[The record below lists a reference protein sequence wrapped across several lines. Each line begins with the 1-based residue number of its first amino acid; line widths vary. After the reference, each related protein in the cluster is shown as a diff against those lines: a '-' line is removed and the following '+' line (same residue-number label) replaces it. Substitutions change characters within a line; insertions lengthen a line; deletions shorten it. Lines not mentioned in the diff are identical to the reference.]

1 MRILFGFLEELGMR
15 KQGLVWLIG
24 LALLVACGANSAA
37 IPTAVPASESTVSTT
52 TTDVATTAPDATA
65 TPPASTAG
73 VTEVTV
79 LTHDS
84 FAVSPEVLAKFEIQY
99 QAKVVIINAGDAG
112 SMLNKAILSKDAP
125 LADVIYGVDN
135 TFLSR
140 ALESGILADFTPSVV
155 PAFVPEATTDVS
167 APLLPVD
174 VGYVLINYDVA
185 GLKAAGLP
193 VPQSLQELTEPQWK
207 GKLVIE
213 NPATSSTGLAFFLAT
228 VAEFGPDGWQAY
240 WQALRANDVLVAND
254 WTTAYYTHFSGSSG
268 KGPRPLVVS
277 YSTSPA
283 AEVFFSEG
291 KLTEPPT
298 GNVAFGAFRQ
308 VEYAGVLK
316 GAKQATLAQQFVE
329 FMLSNDFQNDM
340 PTQMFVYPASQ
351 TATLPELYTKFA
363 AMPSINTQ
371 LDAKTIASNRDA
383 WLTEWDTIVLK

>member
-1 MRILFGFLEELGMR
+1 MR

-24 LALLVACGANSAA
+24 LALLAACGANPAA
-37 IPTAVPASESTVSTT
+37 SPTVPTVGTT
-52 TTDVATTAPDATA
+52 EMPAIATTQP
-65 TPPASTAG
+65 SV

-185 GLKAAGLP
+185 GLKTAGLP
-193 VPQSLQELTEPQWK
+193 VPQSLTELTEPQWK
-207 GKLVIE
+207 SKLVIE

-240 WQALRANDVLVAND
+240 WQTLRANDVLVAND

-316 GAKQATLAQQFVE
+316 GAKQAALAQQFVE

-340 PTQMFVYPASQ
+340 PLQMFVYPASQ

>member
-1 MRILFGFLEELGMR
+1 MR

-24 LALLVACGANSAA
+24 LALLAACGANSAA

-73 VTEVTV
+73 VTEVMV

-193 VPQSLQELTEPQWK
+193 VPQSLKELTEPQWK
-207 GKLVIE
+207 SKLVIE
-213 NPATSSTGLAFFLAT
+213 NPVTSSTGLAFFLAT

>member
-1 MRILFGFLEELGMR
+1 MR
-15 KQGLVWLIG
+15 KQGLFWVIG
-24 LALLVACGANSAA
+24 LALLVACGANSAVT
-37 IPTAVPASESTVSTT
+37 PTALPAATEPTVI
-52 TTDVATTAPDATA
+52 D
-65 TPPASTAG
+65 PAQTSA

-84 FAVSPEVLAKFEIQY
+84 FAVSPEVLAKFEAQY
-99 QAKVVIINAGDAG
+99 QAKVVVLNAGDAG

-140 ALESGILADFTPSVV
+140 ALESGILADFTPSTSPV
-155 PAFVPEATTDVS
+155 FVPEATADFS
-167 APLLPVD
+167 APLVPVD
-174 VGYVLINYDVA
+174 VGYVLINYDIA
-185 GLKAAGLP
+185 GLKAASLP
-193 VPQSLQELTEPQWK
+193 IPQSLKELTEPQWK

-213 NPATSSTGLAFFLAT
+213 NPTTSSTGLAFFLAT

-240 WQALRANDVLVAND
+240 WKALRANDVLVAND

-298 GNVAFGAFRQ
+298 GNVVFGAFRQ

-316 GAKQATLAQQFVE
+316 GTKQSVLAQQFVE
-329 FMLSNDFQNDM
+329 FMVSTDFQNDM
-340 PTQMFVYPASQ
+340 PLQMFVSPAIQ
-351 TATLPELYTKFA
+351 TATLPDLYTNFVAIPAIK
-363 AMPSINTQ
+363 TQ
-371 LDAKTIASNRDA
+371 IDAKTIASNRDA
-383 WLTEWDTIVLK
+383 WLAQWDTIVVK

>member
-1 MRILFGFLEELGMR
+1 MR
-15 KQGLVWLIG
+15 KQGLFWVIG
-24 LALLVACGANSAA
+24 LVLLVACGANTAA
-37 IPTAVPASESTVSTT
+37 TPTALPAVTEPTVI
-52 TTDVATTAPDATA
+52 D
-65 TPPASTAG
+65 PAQTSA

-84 FAVSPEVLAKFEIQY
+84 FAVSPEVLAKFETQY
-99 QAKVVIINAGDAG
+99 QAKVVVLNAGDAG

-140 ALESGILADFTPSVV
+140 ALESGILADFTPTTT

-167 APLLPVD
+167 APLLPID
-174 VGYVLINYDVA
+174 VGYVLINYDIA
-185 GLKAAGLP
+185 GLKAAGLA
-193 VPQSLQELTEPQWK
+193 VPQSLTELTEPQWK
-207 GKLVIE
+207 SKLVIE

-277 YSTSPA
+277 YATSPA

-316 GAKQATLAQQFVE
+316 GAKQAVLAQQFVE
-329 FMLSNDFQNDM
+329 FMVSNDFQNDM
-340 PTQMFVYPASQ
+340 PLQMFVSPASQ
-351 TATLPELYTKFA
+351 TATLPELYTKFVA
-363 AMPSINTQ
+363 IPAIKTQ
-371 LDAKTIASNRDA
+371 LDAKTIASNRDT
-383 WLTEWDTIVLK
+383 WLVQWDAIVLQ

>member
-1 MRILFGFLEELGMR
+1 MR

-65 TPPASTAG
+65 TPPASTAR

-84 FAVSPEVLAKFEIQY
+84 FAVSPEVLAKFETQY

>member
-1 MRILFGFLEELGMR
+1 MR
-15 KQGLVWLIG
+15 KQGLFWLIG
-24 LALLVACGANSAA
+24 LALLVACGAQPAA
-37 IPTAVPASESTVSTT
+37 APTATPAAEPTVKATEAV
-52 TTDVATTAPDATA
+52 VATTVPDATA

-84 FAVSPEVLAKFEIQY
+84 FAVSPEVLAKFEAQY

-140 ALESGILADFTPSVV
+140 ALESGILADFTPSVA
-155 PAFVPEATTDVS
+155 PAFVAEATTDVS

-193 VPQSLQELTEPQWK
+193 VPQSLKELTEPQWK
-207 GKLVIE
+207 SKLVIE

-316 GAKQATLAQQFVE
+316 GAKQAVLAQQFVE

-371 LDAKTIASNRDA
+371 LDAKTIASKRDA

>member
-1 MRILFGFLEELGMR
+1 M
-15 KQGLVWLIG
+15 
-24 LALLVACGANSAA
+24 
-37 IPTAVPASESTVSTT
+37 
-52 TTDVATTAPDATA
+52 
-65 TPPASTAG
+65 
-73 VTEVTV
+73 
-79 LTHDS
+79 
-84 FAVSPEVLAKFEIQY
+84 
-99 QAKVVIINAGDAG
+99 
-112 SMLNKAILSKDAP
+112 
-125 LADVIYGVDN
+125 IYGVDN

-140 ALESGILADFTPSVV
+140 ALESGILADFTPTTT

-167 APLLPVD
+167 APLLPID
-174 VGYVLINYDVA
+174 VGYVLINYDIA
-185 GLKAAGLP
+185 GLKAAGLA
-193 VPQSLQELTEPQWK
+193 VPQSLTELTEPQWK
-207 GKLVIE
+207 SKLVIE

-277 YSTSPA
+277 YATSPA

-316 GAKQATLAQQFVE
+316 GAKQAVLAQQFVE
-329 FMLSNDFQNDM
+329 FMVSNDFQNDM
-340 PTQMFVYPASQ
+340 PLQMFVSPASQ
-351 TATLPELYTKFA
+351 TATLPELYTKFVA
-363 AMPSINTQ
+363 IPAIKTQ

-383 WLTEWDTIVLK
+383 WLVQWDAIVLQ

>member
-1 MRILFGFLEELGMR
+1 MR

-73 VTEVTV
+73 VTEVMV

>member
-1 MRILFGFLEELGMR
+1 MR
-15 KQGLVWLIG
+15 KIG
-24 LALLVACGANSAA
+24 LLWVIGIALLASCGANSMVT
-37 IPTAVPASESTVSTT
+37 P
-52 TTDVATTAPDATA
+52 TA
-65 TPPASTAG
+65 TPAVTEPTVSDPAQTSA

-84 FAVSPEVLAKFEIQY
+84 FAVSPEVLAKFETQY
-99 QAKVVIINAGDAG
+99 HAKVVVLNAGDAG

-140 ALESGILADFTPSVV
+140 ALESGILADFTPSTTL
-155 PAFVPEATTDVS
+155 AFVPEAITDVS
-167 APLLPVD
+167 APLLPID
-174 VGYVLINYDVA
+174 VGYVLINYDIA
-185 GLKAAGLP
+185 GLKAAGLSI
-193 VPQSLQELTEPQWK
+193 PQSLKELTEPQWK
-207 GKLVIE
+207 SKLVIE

-228 VAEFGPDGWQAY
+228 VAEFGPDGWQQY
-240 WQALRANDVLVAND
+240 WKDLRANDVLVAND

-277 YSTSPA
+277 YATSPA

-316 GAKQATLAQQFVE
+316 GAKQSALAQQFVE
-329 FMLSNDFQNDM
+329 FMVSNDFQNDM
-340 PTQMFVYPASQ
+340 PLQMFVSPASQ
-351 TATLPELYTKFA
+351 TATLPELYTKFVA
-363 AMPSINTQ
+363 IPAIKTQ

-383 WLTEWDTIVLK
+383 WLVQWDTIVVK

>member
-1 MRILFGFLEELGMR
+1 
-15 KQGLVWLIG
+15 
-24 LALLVACGANSAA
+24 
-37 IPTAVPASESTVSTT
+37 
-52 TTDVATTAPDATA
+52 
-65 TPPASTAG
+65 

-84 FAVSPEVLAKFEIQY
+84 FAVSPEVLAKFEAQY
-99 QAKVVIINAGDAG
+99 HAKVVVLNAGDAG

-140 ALESGILADFTPSVV
+140 ALESGILADFTPTTI

-167 APLLPVD
+167 APLLPID
-174 VGYVLINYDVA
+174 VGYVLINYDIA
-185 GLKAAGLP
+185 GLKAAGLA
-193 VPQSLQELTEPQWK
+193 VPQSLTELTEPQWK

-268 KGPRPLVVS
+268 KGPRSLVVS
-277 YSTSPA
+277 YATSPA

-316 GAKQATLAQQFVE
+316 GAKQAVLAQQFVE
-329 FMLSNDFQNDM
+329 FMVSNDFQNDM
-340 PTQMFVYPASQ
+340 PLQMFVSPAIQ
-351 TATLPELYTKFA
+351 TATLPALYTKFVA
-363 AMPSINTQ
+363 IPAIKTQ

-383 WLTEWDTIVLK
+383 WLVQWDTIVVK

>member
-1 MRILFGFLEELGMR
+1 MR
-15 KQGLVWLIG
+15 KQGLFWLIG
-24 LALLVACGANSAA
+24 LALLVACGAQPAA
-37 IPTAVPASESTVSTT
+37 APTATPAAEPTVKATEAV
-52 TTDVATTAPDATA
+52 VATTVPDATA

-84 FAVSPEVLAKFEIQY
+84 FAVSPEVLAKFEAQY

-140 ALESGILADFTPSVV
+140 ALESGILADFTPSVA
-155 PAFVPEATTDVS
+155 PAFVAEATTDVS

-193 VPQSLQELTEPQWK
+193 VPQSLKELTEPQWK
-207 GKLVIE
+207 SKLVIE

-254 WTTAYYTHFSGSSG
+254 WTTAY
-268 KGPRPLVVS
+268 
-277 YSTSPA
+277 
-283 AEVFFSEG
+283 
-291 KLTEPPT
+291 
-298 GNVAFGAFRQ
+298 
-308 VEYAGVLK
+308 
-316 GAKQATLAQQFVE
+316 
-329 FMLSNDFQNDM
+329 
-340 PTQMFVYPASQ
+340 
-351 TATLPELYTKFA
+351 
-363 AMPSINTQ
+363 
-371 LDAKTIASNRDA
+371 
-383 WLTEWDTIVLK
+383 

>member
-1 MRILFGFLEELGMR
+1 MR
-15 KQGLVWLIG
+15 KQGLFWLIG
-24 LALLVACGANSAA
+24 LALLVACSTAPAA
-37 IPTAVPASESTVSTT
+37 TPT
-52 TTDVATTAPDATA
+52 ATTATEPTATAVVPTVADATA
-65 TPPASTAG
+65 TPEAVSASG

-84 FAVSPEVLAKFEIQY
+84 FAVSPEVLAKFEAQY
-99 QAKVVIINAGDAG
+99 HAKVVIVNAGDAG

-140 ALESGILADFTPSVV
+140 ALESGILADFTPSAA
-155 PAFVPEATTDVS
+155 PKWVPEATVDAS
-167 APLLPVD
+167 APLQPID
-174 VGYVLINYDVA
+174 VGYVLINYDIA
-185 GLKAAGLP
+185 GLNAAGLP
-193 VPQSLQELTEPQWK
+193 VPQSLKELTEPQWK

-228 VAEFGPDGWQAY
+228 VAEFGPDGWQDY
-240 WQALRANDVLVAND
+240 WKALRANDVLVAND

-298 GNVAFGAFRQ
+298 GNVTFGAFRQ

-316 GAKQATLAQQFVE
+316 GAKQAVLAQQFVE
-329 FMLSNDFQNDM
+329 FMMSNDFQNDM
-340 PTQMFVYPASQ
+340 PLQMFVYPASQ
-351 TATLPELYTKFA
+351 TATMPELYTKYA
-363 AMPSINTQ
+363 AMPGIKTQ

-383 WLTEWDTIVLK
+383 WLTQWDTIVLQ

>member
-1 MRILFGFLEELGMR
+1 MR
-15 KQGLVWLIG
+15 KQGLFWLIG
-24 LALLVACGANSAA
+24 LALLVACGAQPAA
-37 IPTAVPASESTVSTT
+37 APTATPAAEPTVKASEAV
-52 TTDVATTAPDATA
+52 VATTVPDATA

-84 FAVSPEVLAKFEIQY
+84 FAVSPEVLAKFEAQY

-140 ALESGILADFTPSVV
+140 ALESGILADFTPSVA
-155 PAFVPEATTDVS
+155 PAFVAEATTDVS

-193 VPQSLQELTEPQWK
+193 VPQSLKELTEPQWK
-207 GKLVIE
+207 SKLVIE

-316 GAKQATLAQQFVE
+316 GAKQAVLAQQFVE

-371 LDAKTIASNRDA
+371 LDAKTIASKRDA